1 MKLNAILAGL
11 TMLFLG
17 ACSFKGEEGPPAVTG
32 NREVSEIKIQENGD
46 SDGDMMNDADE
57 VSKGRNPFVADLPEL
72 KVRFLQNYRID
83 VAYHKKG
90 ETTIKLFTLDTK
102 VQDTDP
108 DFKYRVGKVVARKE
122 AFKSAASFGRFSSH
136 TTGKTEERD
145 YTWVSY
151 PEIDP
156 KLFNQKAMEFRDI
169 LDGDNVIDNIS
180 IRLSNQAQLVES
192 PFFPDIKDLKLNFY
206 YLNHE
211 TENYDVIKSVV
222 VDRHFQGGVYETF
235 EVLIENAPLNLLK
248 DSFFK
253 RGEFIISEV
262 ADYYIPAANMSYKY
276 LIDGVRGTT
285 LPVLLETPLEEK
297 LYYVSTW
304 PDGIQFQN
312 ILKVVFD
319 RNYKVESDQLMKIGQ
334 FDNNL
339 PSYTH
344 LKEVKDKDKL
354 GKWFVMTNDIRKH
367 YLDQIYTGMDR
378 IVIAYITGTELAS
391 QKNEE
396 VYSYQKTVHPNK
408 SETIVPLGNI
418 TPNSKVDFQLRPL
431 VRYGRDLTKLTEVFD
446 RAGGSCGKNCIQHPI
461 HCKWEVNKYNDY
473 NEGFKFAPDLS
484 GEAEKLDLVV
494 NGDAFPLKNLLK
506 EKKIFI
512 SQTSTGTHF
521 TINDINLIKEL
532 RDVDENLLALRV
544 RSFSGNDFFGV
555 KLTEM
560 GGIWNGVGGCPFN
573 TPAVAEKFQTQ
584 ISKETREINEVAWLI
599 NDLANRGYGY
609 KFQLIDSGPYY
620 QEISFGLSSRI
631 ENLYN

>member
-1 MKLNAILAGL
+1 MKLNAILAGI

-17 ACSFKGEEGPPAVTG
+17 ACSFKGEEGPPAVSG

-57 VSKGRNPFVADLPEL
+57 VSRGRNPFVADLPEL

-83 VAYHKKG
+83 VIYHKKG
-90 ETTIKLFTLDTK
+90 EAKTQLFTLDTK
-102 VQDTDP
+102 IQDTDP

-235 EVLIENAPLNLLK
+235 DVLIENAPLNLLK

-262 ADYYIPAANMSYKY
+262 EDYYIPLANMSYKY

-304 PDGIQFQN
+304 PEGIQFQN

-319 RNYKVESDQLMKIGQ
+319 RNYKVETDQLMKIGQ

-339 PSYTH
+339 PAYTH

-367 YLDQIYTGMDR
+367 YLDQVYTGMDR
-378 IVIAYITGTELAS
+378 IVIAYITGAELAS

-408 SETIVPLGNI
+408 SEKIVPLGNI

-431 VRYGRDLTKLTEVFD
+431 ARYGRELTKHIENFD

-461 HCKWEVNKYNDY
+461 HCKWEINKYTDY

-484 GEAEKLDLVV
+484 GEAEKLDLVI
-494 NGDAFPLKNLLK
+494 NGDAFPLKTLLK
-506 EKKIFI
+506 EKKILI

-532 RDVDENLLALRV
+532 RDVDENLLSLRV
-544 RSFSGNDFFGV
+544 RSFAGNDFFGV

-560 GGIWNGVGGCPFN
+560 GGIWGGVGGCPFN
-573 TPAVAEKFQTQ
+573 TPAVAQKFNTQ
-584 ISKETREINEVAWLI
+584 ISKETREVNEVAWLI
-599 NDLANRGYGY
+599 NDLANRGYAY

>member
-1 MKLNAILAGL
+1 MKLNAILAGV

-46 SDGDMMNDADE
+46 SDGDMMIDTDE
-57 VSKGRNPFVADLPEL
+57 LARGRNPFVADLPEL

-90 ETTIKLFTLDTK
+90 ETTTKLFTLDTK
-102 VQDTDP
+102 VSDTDP

-122 AFKSAASFGRFSSH
+122 AYKSAASFGRFSSH

-156 KLFNQKAMEFRDI
+156 KLFNQKAMEFREI

-235 EVLIENAPLNLLK
+235 DVLIENAPLNLLK

-262 ADYYIPAANMSYKY
+262 ADYYIPAGNMSYKY

-378 IVIAYITGTELAS
+378 VVIAYITGAELAS

-431 VRYGRDLTKLTEVFD
+431 ARYGRDLTKLIEVFD

-461 HCKWEVNKYNDY
+461 HCKWEVNKYTDY

-506 EKKIFI
+506 EKKVLI

-544 RSFSGNDFFGV
+544 RSFAGNDFFGV

-599 NDLANRGYGY
+599 NDLASRGYGY